1 VNAAIEPACLGKITS
16 RAEQHR
22 CVSIV
27 TTAVRDTLMN
37 ACMCRAAF
45 FMDRQR
51 IHVSPQPNGAIGAPG
66 LNYSDDPGLPDSF
79 MNGDPHRA
87 QAVCHQCSGS
97 SFRECKLGVA
107 MNIVTDIP
115 HLGGPGRHCREQRAV
130 HALSASDPVLL
141 DREIRGNLRLF
152 VLESQ

>member
-1 VNAAIEPACLGKITS
+1 
-16 RAEQHR
+16 
-22 CVSIV
+22 
-27 TTAVRDTLMN
+27 
-37 ACMCRAAF
+37 
-45 FMDRQR
+45 
-51 IHVSPQPNGAIGAPG
+51 
-66 LNYSDDPGLPDSF
+66 
-79 MNGDPHRA
+79 
-87 QAVCHQCSGS
+87 
-97 SFRECKLGVA
+97 VA